1 MVPGYFQVSRDPS
14 VPGST
19 SACPPGLSQ
28 KTAVRMLVLRGVE
41 RRVFTA
47 YPRWIAATKAEVLYV
62 ALKLRVRI
70 VAIVRPGL
78 GIGSTN
84 ISSMMNPDMAGN

>member
-1 MVPGYFQVSRDPS
+1 M
-14 VPGST
+14 
-19 SACPPGLSQ
+19 
-28 KTAVRMLVLRGVE
+28 LRGVE

-47 YPRWIAATKAEVLYV
+47 YPRRIAATKAEVLYV

-78 GIGSTN
+78 GIGPTN
-84 ISSMMNPDMAGN
+84 IPSMMNPDMAGN